1 MIIAIYYISIVDEL
15 IGAKIR
21 SNEMKLGFIGLGSL
35 GTAIA
40 QRLIEQG
47 ENIVVWNRTKSKIEN
62 IKAEVAVSPAEV
74 VKQCSVIILNLFDSD
89 AVHDVMVAENG
100 LLSVDG
106 SNNVI
111 IDTTTN
117 NFNAV
122 LTFSEMFENN
132 NFKYLE
138 APVIGSVVPALN
150 GQLTSVIGGEKSEF
164 EKVKYIIEK
173 YSSNIFHYSDIGK
186 ASKIK
191 IINNLIL
198 GSFMSTLA
206 ESISIAEKSGID
218 KKQFIDII
226 SVGAGNSGVL
236 NAKKKKLLE
245 EDFSNHFSSECIHK
259 DLKYLQELTNDLNC
273 PSFIGSVV
281 KNIYAMTFSKNIE
294 NQDFS
299 GVYNLFKG
307 E

>member
-1 MIIAIYYISIVDEL
+1 
-15 IGAKIR
+15 
-21 SNEMKLGFIGLGSL
+21 MKLGFIGLGSL
-35 GTAIA
+35 GTAII
-40 QRLIEQG
+40 QRLIGQG
-47 ENIVVWNRTKSKIEN
+47 ENIVAWNRTKSKIEN
-62 IKAEVAVSPAEV
+62 IKAEIAASPGEV
-74 VKQCSVIILNLFDSD
+74 VEQCSVIILNLFDSD
-89 AVHDVMVAENG
+89 AVYDVMVAENG

-106 SNNVI
+106 SNKII
-111 IDTTTN
+111 IDTSTN
-117 NFNAV
+117 HFDAVIAFN
-122 LTFSEMFENN
+122 EMFEKK

-138 APVIGSVVPALN
+138 APVIGSVVPAMD
-150 GQLTSVIGGEKSEF
+150 GKLTSVVSGERSAF
-164 EKVKYIIEK
+164 EKVKQIIEK
-173 YSSNIFHYSDIGK
+173 YSTNIFYYNDIGT

-198 GSFMSTLA
+198 GSFMTTLA

-218 KKQFIDII
+218 KKQFIDVI

-245 EDFSNHFSSECIHK
+245 EDFSSHFSSECIHK

-294 NQDFS
+294 KQDFS

>member
-1 MIIAIYYISIVDEL
+1 
-15 IGAKIR
+15 
-21 SNEMKLGFIGLGSL
+21 MKLGFIGLGSL

-40 QRLIEQG
+40 RRLIGQG
-47 ENIVVWNRTKSKIEN
+47 ENILVWNRTKSKIEN
-62 IKAEVAVSPAEV
+62 IKAEMAVSPGEV
-74 VKQCSVIILNLFDSD
+74 VEQCPVIILNLFDSD
-89 AVHDVMVAENG
+89 AVYDVMVAENG

-106 SNNVI
+106 SNKII
-111 IDTTTN
+111 IDTSTN
-117 NFNAV
+117 HFKAVIAFN
-122 LTFSEMFENN
+122 EMFEKK

-138 APVIGSVVPALN
+138 APVIGSVVPALD
-150 GQLTSVIGGEKSEF
+150 GKLTSVVSGERSVF
-164 EKVKYIIEK
+164 EKVKQIIEK
-173 YSSNIFHYSDIGK
+173 YSTNIFYHSDMGT

-191 IINNLIL
+191 ILNNLVL
-198 GSFMSTLA
+198 GSFMATLA

-294 NQDFS
+294 KQDFS